1 MMRVMIRLMMGLTM
15 GLTMSLQINNV
26 HAQNMHNVTNKHS
39 NIRIAAFN
47 VSMEALN
54 YTENKTDQ
62 QASVTGKELHQAL
75 QSDHQQIKN
84 IAEIIQRIDPDILL
98 LNEFDY
104 TDDQGK
110 NLQLFVNNYLAVSQ
124 GGQTPIEYKYY
135 FQAPVNTGVIAKND
149 LNGDGQ
155 ITLPNDTYG
164 FGYYPGHY
172 GMALLSKFP
181 IDNKQIRTFQNFKW
195 KNMPGALIPKV
206 PETNTNYYSEQA
218 WDDFRLSSKSHW
230 DIPLIIKDKI
240 VHVLASHPTPPVF
253 DGPEDRNGKR
263 NHDEIRFWLDYISEN
278 NQYIY
283 DDNNQ
288 YGGLAN
294 DAAFVIM
301 GDQNASATEGNA
313 INTAISQLLSHRN
326 IADPLP
332 QSLGAQQHTPDNKM
346 AKYHTASWRMRAD
359 YVIPSKNGLK
369 IKDSG
374 VFWPSKN
381 QPEYRLIKSR
391 KDSSDHRL
399 VWLDIQLTDQK

>member
-1 MMRVMIRLMMGLTM
+1 
-15 GLTMSLQINNV
+15 
-26 HAQNMHNVTNKHS
+26 
-39 NIRIAAFN
+39 
-47 VSMEALN
+47 
-54 YTENKTDQ
+54 
-62 QASVTGKELHQAL
+62 
-75 QSDHQQIKN
+75 
-84 IAEIIQRIDPDILL
+84 
-98 LNEFDY
+98 
-104 TDDQGK
+104 
-110 NLQLFVNNYLAVSQ
+110 
-124 GGQTPIEYKYY
+124 
-135 FQAPVNTGVIAKND
+135 
-149 LNGDGQ
+149 
-155 ITLPNDTYG
+155 
-164 FGYYPGHY
+164 
-172 GMALLSKFP
+172 
-181 IDNKQIRTFQNFKW
+181 
-195 KNMPGALIPKV
+195 
-206 PETNTNYYSEQA
+206 
-218 WDDFRLSSKSHW
+218 
-230 DIPLIIKDKI
+230 
-240 VHVLASHPTPPVF
+240 LASHPTPPVF

-288 YGGLAN
+288 YGGLAS